1 MTSHFLDDTGRRWK
15 AWLASRAVY
24 WPDPD
29 EPAAEK
35 DCESVIFVCFSDPG
49 EPQRRASLPVGLF
62 ASLSA
67 DELRDR
73 LLTATADTV
82 LS

>member
-1 MTSHFLDDTGRRWK
+1 
-15 AWLASRAVY
+15 
-24 WPDPD
+24 
-29 EPAAEK
+29 
-35 DCESVIFVCFSDPG
+35 VIFVCFSDPS

-67 DELRDR
+67 EELRDR